1 MTGYFPP
8 GAPIRRIGAE
18 SVLMLGGGRA
28 LLMQAAHPLVAAG
41 IVEHSDYG
49 ADPWKRLGRTLL
61 ALYTVVFGTREE
73 ADRTGAIVQAV
84 HRPVRGCLREPV
96 GAFAA
101 GTPYAASDPEL
112 MLWVHATLVDTG
124 LVMHEAFVGPLSEA
138 DREGF
143 YQDMKTVARVFGTPA
158 HVLPDRLADFE
169 EYLRATIAS
178 LAVGA
183 DARAVRAVV
192 LHPPV
197 PLALRP
203 GFRVL
208 RPLTVGLLPAKL
220 REAYGLRFGRV
231 QRLALETA
239 ERSARL
245 ALVPLLPRRL
255 RVVRGEH
262 GGGIPL
268 RVLTAFS
275 EGQR

>member
-8 GAPIRRIGAE
+8 GAPVRRIGAE

-61 ALYTVVFGTREE
+61 ALYTIVFGTREE

-84 HRPVRGCLREPV
+84 HRSVRGRLREPV
-96 GAFAA
+96 GPFAA

-124 LVMHEAFVGPLSEA
+124 LVMHEAFVGPLSQA

-143 YQDMKTVARVFGTPA
+143 YQDMKTVARVFGVPA
-158 HVLPDRLADFE
+158 HVLPERLAGFE
-169 EYLRATIAS
+169 AYLRATIAS

-183 DARAVRAVV
+183 DARAVLEVV

-197 PLALRP
+197 PLALWP
-203 GFRVL
+203 GFRAL
-208 RPLTVGLLPAKL
+208 RPVTVGLLPAEL
-220 REAYGLRFGRV
+220 RELYGLRFGGA
-231 QRLALETA
+231 QRLALGAA
-239 ERSARL
+239 EQSARR
-245 ALVPLLPRRL
+245 ALVRLLPRPL
-255 RVVRGEH
+255 RVVRDEH
-262 GGGIPL
+262 GGGLPL
-268 RVLTAFS
+268 RVLAAFA
-275 EGQR
+275 RA

>member
-1 MTGYFPP
+1 
-8 GAPIRRIGAE
+8 
-18 SVLMLGGGRA
+18 MLGGGRA

-61 ALYTVVFGTREE
+61 ALHTVVFGTREQ

-84 HRPVRGCLREPV
+84 HRSVRGHLREPV
-96 GAFAA
+96 GPFAA

-124 LVMHEAFVGPLSEA
+124 LVMHEAFVGRLSEA

-158 HVLPDRLADFE
+158 HVLPERLADFE
-169 EYLRATIAS
+169 EYLRETIAS

-183 DARAVRAVV
+183 DARAVRDVV

-203 GFRVL
+203 GFRAL
-208 RPLTVGLLPAKL
+208 RPVTVGLLPAEL
-220 REAYGLRFGRV
+220 RELYGLRFGRA
-231 QRLALETA
+231 QRLALGAA
-239 ERSARL
+239 ERSARR
-245 ALVPLLPRRL
+245 ALVRLLPRPL
-255 RVVRGEH
+255 RVVRDEH
-262 GGGIPL
+262 GGGLPL
-268 RVLTAFS
+268 RLLTAFAR
-275 EGQR
+275 G

>member
-41 IVEHSDYG
+41 IVGHSDYD

-73 ADRTGAIVQAV
+73 ADRTGAIVQVV
-84 HRPVRGCLREPV
+84 HRPVRGRLRETV
-96 GAFAA
+96 GPFAA
-101 GTPYAASDPEL
+101 GTLYAASDPEL

-138 DREGF
+138 EREGF

-158 HVLPDRLADFE
+158 HVLPERLADFE
-169 EYLRATIAS
+169 AYLRATIAS

-197 PLALRP
+197 PLALWP
-203 GFRVL
+203 GFRAL
-208 RPLTVGLLPAKL
+208 RPVTVGLLPAEL

-239 ERSARL
+239 ERSARR
-245 ALVPLLPRRL
+245 ALVPLLPRPL
-255 RVVRGEH
+255 RVVRDEH

-268 RVLTAFS
+268 RVLTAFA
-275 EGQR
+275 RA